1 MIYRK
6 KHIKLYSTIL
16 LTFISFLWSNQV
28 QLITT
33 HKKSNGTLLRIV
45 TSAVIDIENIAGWKG
60 QENWFYIT
68 LNGTRL
74 SSSSRDYITFEPP
87 LIDIE
92 ITENNESVQLGYLF
106 EKPIEDFEIFHSN
119 ASRVILIQVWESL
132 NDSVRYELRSSEEV
146 NQNRVFSLP
155 KNESKGS
162 PFYDSFVY
170 AKEKYGSFTKFENRW
185 IKTKNL
191 KPINYKDKN
200 IFSKIDLFE
209 GRKYKWGGKNS
220 NGVDCSAL
228 VQLFFNFNNKF
239 CPRDT
244 KDQLNYFKKKV
255 KLQNIK
261 KNDLIY
267 WQGHVAIVLSKNK
280 LIHAYG
286 PSKKV
291 LIMNI
296 NYAIK
301 KIRKTANLKVLGIRR
316 AN

>member
-1 MIYRK
+1 VSSNYFCNYNKINVYNK
-6 KHIKLYSTIL
+6 KSIKSDLVTQILYGEKFKIISKYGNWYKIKLHTDNYVGFIIKKKFAKPFKPTHKVSVL
-16 LTFISFLWSNQV
+16 AANVYGKHSNKAKQNKKLTF
-28 QLITT
+28 
-33 HKKSNGTLLRIV
+33 
-45 TSAVIDIENIAGWKG
+45 
-60 QENWFYIT
+60 
-68 LNGTRL
+68 
-74 SSSSRDYITFEPP
+74 
-87 LIDIE
+87 
-92 ITENNESVQLGYLF
+92 
-106 EKPIEDFEIFHSN
+106 
-119 ASRVILIQVWESL
+119 ASKI
-132 NDSVRYELRSSEEV
+132 
-146 NQNRVFSLP
+146 
-155 KNESKGS
+155 
-162 PFYDSFVY
+162 Y

-185 IKTKNL
+185 IKTKDL

-209 GRKYKWGGKNS
+209 GRKYKWGGKNF

-261 KNDLIY
+261 KSDLIY
-267 WQGHVAIVLSKNK
+267 WRGHVAIVLSKNK

-301 KIRKTANLKVLGIRR
+301 KIEKTANLKVVGIRR
-316 AN
+316 VN